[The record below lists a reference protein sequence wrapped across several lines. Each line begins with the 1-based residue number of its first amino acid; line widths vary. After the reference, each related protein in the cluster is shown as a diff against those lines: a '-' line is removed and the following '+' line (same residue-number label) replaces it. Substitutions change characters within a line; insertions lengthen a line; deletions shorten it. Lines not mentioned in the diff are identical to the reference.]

1 VDPAPPSLAPG
12 QRFDR
17 YELLAPLGRGGMGV
31 VWLARLG
38 GARDFE
44 KLVALKTLT
53 PELAADPVWQT
64 SLLDEARICARIDDV
79 NVVHILDLGEQ
90 RGVLFV
96 AMDWVDGDSLH
107 QIDRL
112 IVGRGLKWPPGV
124 ALRIV
129 ADACSGLH
137 AAHELRD
144 VATGTPFGVVHRD
157 ISPQNILV
165 STAGVTKIID
175 FGIAK
180 AQGRSS
186 VSTSSGSI
194 KGKLRFMAPEQ
205 PLGTE
210 VDRRADIWSLGAVL
224 RVLLT
229 GEAPYDA
236 SSDVGILAKLVGKE
250 APRALPS
257 SMPAALKGIFERALA
272 PTQSDRFATAAEMQS
287 AIEAAMRQLGAVTT
301 VKDVADFVAKN
312 AGELAVRRKAQVSA
326 ALQAVRERT
335 SSLAP
340 TPWTGPELDSL
351 LAGMGETAVETV
363 AAPVETPPPTSGG
376 TPSAHAL
383 PKPVTAVSAET
394 RSAPRRRLAAIA
406 LVAGVVL
413 GGAAGTFLL
422 ARWRTE
428 PAPTSTASPAAVS
441 PNASIVVV
449 APSST
454 TSTPGSAAAT
464 PPIVTAAV
472 TSAASASVPMA
483 SAPASTRRTAPQRP
497 PVGRPT
503 AAPTTP
509 QSQFGF

>member
-1 VDPAPPSLAPG
+1 VQSAPTSLAPG

-53 PELAADPVWQT
+53 PELAADPVWQS
-64 SLLDEARICARIDDV
+64 SLLDEARICARIDDA
-79 NVVHILDLGEQ
+79 NVVNILDLGEQ
-90 RGVLFV
+90 GGVLFV

-107 QIDRL
+107 QIDRAL
-112 IVGRGLKWPPGV
+112 VARGLKWPPGV

-144 VATGTPFGVVHRD
+144 VATGTPFGVIHRD

-165 STAGVTKIID
+165 STAGITKIID

-205 PLGTE
+205 PLGIQI
-210 VDRRADIWSLGAVL
+210 DRRADVWSLGAVL

-236 SSDVGILAKLVGKE
+236 ASDVGILAKLVAKE
-250 APRALPS
+250 APRALPAG
-257 SMPAALKGIFERALA
+257 MPAALRGILDRALA
-272 PTQSDRFATAAEMQS
+272 PDAADRFATAAEMQS
-287 AIEAAMRQLGAVTT
+287 AIEAAMRPLGAATT
-301 VKDVADFVAKN
+301 VKDVAEFVSKN

-326 ALQAVRERT
+326 ALQAARERT
-335 SSLAP
+335 TSLAP

-363 AAPVETPPPTSGG
+363 AEPVVPPASAGA

-383 PKPVTAVSAET
+383 PKPVVAERAEAQGT
-394 RSAPRRRLAAIA
+394 PRRRLAVIA
-406 LVAGVVL
+406 LVAGLVV
-413 GGAAGTFLL
+413 GVAGSLWIV
-422 ARWRTE
+422 RWRGE
-428 PAPTSTASPAAVS
+428 QPARTSAAPPAVVVPSAPVVAVAPASSPGASASAASPA
-441 PNASIVVV
+441 I
-449 APSST
+449 
-454 TSTPGSAAAT
+454 
-464 PPIVTAAV
+464 PPP
-472 TSAASASVPMA
+472 SASVQAA
-483 SAPASTRRTAPQRP
+483 SAPASTRRPTAPRP
-497 PVGRPT
+497 PVPKPT
-503 AAPTTP
+503 TGPTTP
-509 QSQFGF
+509 QFGF